1 MFDTDYVVRYLRLA
15 QDHAESLQRNLSYR
29 QGDVLALEEA
39 VVHLSAGRA
48 TGRLVVD
55 RAEDLRRAIRVHAED
70 ELPMVRSGLNY
81 AASAIA
87 DVVGYDALVPEVGR
101 ALARMVDVAAG
112 EGRRAADGLD
122 DIVNALSSTAHAS
135 PNDPR
140 LVSLAQRSVE
150 ESTSLLERTRR
161 AVFRIVE
168 DIPDITNAVRDTSG
182 AAPDSPI
189 GVDFGTVGAGAEHP
203 GWLQV
208 QEIPRMNRNPAD
220 DRGVPGR

>member
-1 MFDTDYVVRYLRLA
+1 MFDTESTLRYLRLA
-15 QDHAESLQRNLSYR
+15 QDHAESLQRKLSYR
-29 QGDVLALEEA
+29 QDDVLALEEA
-39 VVHLSAGRA
+39 VVHLSAGSA

-55 RAEDLRRAIRVHAED
+55 RAEDLCRAIRVHAED

-81 AASAIA
+81 ATSAIA
-87 DVVGYDALVPEVGR
+87 EAVGDGALVPEVRR
-101 ALARMVDVAAG
+101 ALARMVDVADR

-140 LVSLAQRSVE
+140 LASLAQRSVE

-168 DIPDITNAVRDTSG
+168 DLPDITNAVRDTSG
-182 AAPDSPI
+182 AAPDSPM
-189 GVDFGTVGAGAEHP
+189 GADFGTVGAVAERP

-208 QEIPRMNRNPAD
+208 QEIPRMNRNSAG